1 MFAQN
6 YAPEPSGNAP
16 YVTSLAEGLAA
27 SGRFSVQVVTAHPYY
42 PDWRIAPGY
51 GQWARDDDR
60 AGVRVRRKLH
70 YVPARPSSLR
80 RLLSELS
87 FGVRS
92 VFTRWGRAD
101 IVVLVSP
108 SLFACALI
116 MLRAK
121 LLAPRTP
128 VVTWVQDLYTL
139 GVAETGSST
148 VIAGLIGRIEGA
160 VLRAAAQVIVIHD
173 RFRSSVE
180 RLFKISPDR
189 IGVVR
194 NWTHIEPVPQ
204 GHRAEA
210 RRRLRWSDDEI
221 VALHTGNMGVKQGLE
236 TVVRAAA
243 LADASETKVRFV
255 LLGGGNQRERLRAAG
270 AGIAALEFVDSLPD
284 DEYALALVA
293 ADVLV
298 VNELPG
304 VSGMAVPSKLTS
316 YFAAGRPVV
325 AATDQDGVTAEEI
338 RASGAGVCVPA
349 GEAGALL
356 AAVKAVGSDE
366 VRAGDLGAAGV
377 RYYQRL
383 LSQDAAINRF
393 GAVLLDVLRRS

>member
-27 SGRFSVQVVTAHPYY
+27 SGGFDVRVVTAHPYY

-51 GQWARDDDR
+51 GQWARDEER
-60 AGVRVRRKLH
+60 AGVHVRRKLH
-70 YVPARPSSLR
+70 YVPARPSMAR
-80 RLLSELS
+80 RLLSEVS
-87 FGVRS
+87 FGMRS
-92 VFTRWGRAD
+92 IFTRWGRSD
-101 IVVLVSP
+101 VVVLVSP

-121 LLAPRTP
+121 VFAPRTP

-139 GVAETGSST
+139 GVAETGSSST
-148 VIAGLIGRIEGA
+148 IADLIGRVEGA
-160 VLRAAAQVIVIHD
+160 VLRTATKVVVIHD
-173 RFRSSVE
+173 RFRSSAE
-180 RLFKISPDR
+180 RLFHLSSER
-189 IGVVR
+189 IEVVR
-194 NWTHIEPVPQ
+194 NWTHIDPPSP
-204 GHRAEA
+204 GRRAEA
-210 RRRLRWSDDEI
+210 RRRLGWSDDEV

-236 TVVRAAA
+236 TVVQAAA
-243 LADASETKVRFV
+243 IADKTGADVRFV

-270 AGIAALEFVDSLPD
+270 DGIAALEFIDSLPD

-325 AATDQDGVTAEEI
+325 AATDPDGVTAEEI
-338 RASGAGVCVPA
+338 RASNAGVCVPA
-349 GEAGALL
+349 GDAAALL
-356 AAVKAVGSDE
+356 AAVSAVGSDE
-366 VRAGDLGAAGV
+366 VRAGEFGAAGV

-383 LSQDAAINRF
+383 LSQDAAIDRF
-393 GAVLLDVLRRS
+393 GAVLVDVLGCP